1 MDVNIK
7 LGDYILNCRSV
18 GIIIGNNK
26 ILFQKKINDKYWA
39 LPGGKIKI
47 GETGEDAIRREMN
60 EELGISLCNVK
71 IHSVSE
77 NFFEI
82 NGVKY
87 HWYIFSYI
95 LDVNK
100 NNYIFNNEEFNGLEK
115 NDLIYKWFDIYK
127 LDKSLIK
134 PDYLYELLS
143 GMEVDTVKFVST
155 SEL

>member
-1 MDVNIK
+1 MDINIK

-26 ILFQKKINDKYWA
+26 ILFQKKISDKCWA

-87 HWYIFSYI
+87 HRYIFSYI

-115 NDLIYKWFDIYK
+115 NDLIYKWFDIDE
-127 LDKSLIK
+127 LDRTLIK
-134 PDYLYELLS
+134 PDNLCELLKDIDAM
-143 GMEVDTVKFVST
+143 GVKFVST